1 MRKRIHIAF
10 LVLPLLALAC
20 SQESGTAK
28 AAPQPTPSP
37 APKAEA
43 RRPISEEEAARLL
56 PGFPVQDVPAQFRQ
70 TLVSMAEDEFVF
82 DGSPFTLAGCLRD
95 DRPCKEEAIRGL
107 SLLLRLLQ
115 AGARENE
122 ALAAYNRYYGS
133 FRNRSEIDLSGA
145 ACTGPEDAAVTL
157 VEFSDFECPY
167 CDAARPIL
175 KSAMAGRSDVR
186 LCFMHFPLPGHA
198 HAMSAAQATVFAQR
212 HGKFW
217 QLHDLLFDNQRRLSD
232 STIRSLVEQVGLDTK
247 ALVEAIRSGEL
258 AAVVDKQ
265 KSEGVKLGVQ
275 GTPTIFING
284 RKLELPLR
292 ADFLQLT
299 LDDELRW
306 KSNGST
312 WSRAEP

>member
-115 AGARENE
+115 AGARESE
-122 ALAAYNRYYGS
+122 ALATYNRYYNS
-133 FRNRSEIDLSGA
+133 FASRSEIDLSGA
-145 ACTGPEDAAVTL
+145 ACTGPENAAVTL

-167 CDAARPIL
+167 CDAARPLL
-175 KSAMAGRSDVR
+175 KAAIAGRNDVR
-186 LCFMHFPLPGHA
+186 LCFMHFPLPGHP
-198 HAMSAAQATVFAQR
+198 HAMSAAQAAIFAHR

-217 QLHDLLFDNQRRLSD
+217 EMHDLLFDNQRRLSD
-232 STIRSLVEQVGLDTK
+232 SLIRSLVEQVGLETK
-247 ALVEAIRSGEL
+247 ALVEAVKTGEL
-258 AAVVDKQ
+258 AQLVDRHRN
-265 KSEGVKLGVQ
+265 EGLRLGVQ

-284 RKLELPLR
+284 RKLELPLT
-292 ADFLQLT
+292 AEFLQLT
-299 LDDELRW
+299 LDDEIRW
-306 KSNGST
+306 RANGS
-312 WSRAEP
+312 SFRRAEP